1 MNVQKGLKVLEK
13 HAKEEYRIHEEILKE
28 ATGGVK
34 NLVKKHWEDTA
45 SIHKAFWRDLKA
57 AV

>member
-57 AV
+57 A